1 MNIKGFFFLLIRMA
15 TTNPIG
21 YEALESKNDDRELPV
36 STLQVKWLA
45 LNS

>member
-1 MNIKGFFFLLIRMA
+1 MGDLQGHPYRELA